1 MADVIVIGSGPAGI
15 SASLYTARGGL
26 STMVVSRGS
35 GALGKTDKIQN
46 YYGFPDLISGE
57 ELEQNGIVGAKKVG
71 VEFLEAEAL
80 GLGFE
85 EKLTVE
91 TTQGVFSADY
101 VVLATGVQRKT
112 PKIPGLQELE
122 GRGVSY
128 CAVCDAFFYRQ
139 KPVAVLGSGEYA
151 LHEAEVLLASAS
163 SVTLL
168 TNGAEPAADFPEEVQ
183 IVRSRIEKIEGT
195 DHVEAVLLEDGSRIT
210 AEGIFIAYGTAGG
223 SDLAKK
229 IGAQTDGNHV
239 VTDEKMRTTV
249 PGLYAAGDCNGGMLQ
264 IAKPVYEGSV
274 AGTEI
279 VKQSRG
285 RTGD

>member
-57 ELEQNGIVGAKKVG
+57 ELEQNGIEGAKKVG

-91 TTQGVFSADY
+91 TTKGVFSADY

-122 GRGVSY
+122 GRGVSF

-168 TNGAEPAADFPEEVQ
+168 TNGAEPAANFPEEVQ
-183 IVRSRIEKIEGT
+183 IVKSRIEKIEGT

-264 IAKPVYEGSV
+264 IAKAVYEGAV

>member
-57 ELEQNGIVGAKKVG
+57 ELEQNGIEGAKKVG

-91 TTQGVFSADY
+91 TTKGVFSADY

-264 IAKPVYEGSV
+264 IAKAVYEGAV

-285 RTGD
+285 RAGD

>member
-1 MADVIVIGSGPAGI
+1 MAAVIVIGSGPAGV

-26 STMVVSRGS
+26 ATRVISKGS

-57 ELEQNGIVGAKKVG
+57 ELERNGIEGAKKVG
-71 VEFLEAEAL
+71 VEFLNAEVLSL
-80 GLGFE
+80 GYE

-91 TTQGVFSADY
+91 TTKGVFAADY

-112 PKIPGLQELE
+112 AKIPGLRELE
-122 GRGVSY
+122 GKGVSY
-128 CAVCDAFFYRQ
+128 CAICDAFFYRQ

-151 LHEAEVLLASAS
+151 LHEAEVLFPTSS

-168 TNGAEPAADFPEEVQ
+168 TDGAELTADFPEEITVIDKKIQ
-183 IVRSRIEKIEGT
+183 KIEGT
-195 DHVEAVLLEDGSRIT
+195 DCVESVSFEDGSQVRIS
-210 AEGIFIAYGTAGG
+210 GVFVAYGTAGG

-229 IGAQTDGNHV
+229 IGAQTEDNHV

-264 IAKPVYEGSV
+264 IAKAVYEGAV
-274 AGTEI
+274 AGTDI
-279 VKQSRG
+279 VKQARKQAG
-285 RTGD
+285 V

>member
-57 ELEQNGIVGAKKVG
+57 ELEQNGIEGAKKVG

-91 TTQGVFSADY
+91 TTKGVFSADY

-168 TNGAEPAADFPEEVQ
+168 TNGAEPAANFPEEVQ
-183 IVRSRIEKIEGT
+183 IVKSRIEKIEGT

-264 IAKPVYEGSV
+264 IAKAVYEGAV

-285 RTGD
+285 RAGD

>member
-57 ELEQNGIVGAKKVG
+57 ELEQNGIEGAKKVG

-91 TTQGVFSADY
+91 TTKGVFSADY

-168 TNGAEPAADFPEEVQ
+168 TNGAEPAANFPEEVQ
-183 IVRSRIEKIEGT
+183 IVKSRIEKIEGT

-264 IAKPVYEGSV
+264 IAKAVYEGAV

>member
-1 MADVIVIGSGPAGI
+1 MADVIVIGSGPAGV

-26 STMVVSRGS
+26 ATRVISKGS

-57 ELEQNGIVGAKKVG
+57 ELERNGIEGAKKVG
-71 VEFLEAEAL
+71 VEFLDAEVLSL
-80 GLGFE
+80 GYE

-91 TTQGVFSADY
+91 TTKGVFAADY

-112 PKIPGLQELE
+112 AKIPGLRELE
-122 GRGVSY
+122 GKGVSY
-128 CAVCDAFFYRQ
+128 CAICDAFFYRQ

-151 LHEAEVLLASAS
+151 LHEAEVLLPTSS

-168 TNGAEPAADFPEEVQ
+168 TDGAELTADFPEEITVIDKKIQ
-183 IVRSRIEKIEGT
+183 KIEGT
-195 DHVEAVLLEDGSRIT
+195 DCVESVSFEDGSQVRIS
-210 AEGIFIAYGTAGG
+210 GVFVAYGTE
-223 SDLAKK
+223 D
-229 IGAQTDGNHV
+229 NHV

-264 IAKPVYEGSV
+264 IAKAVYEGAV
-274 AGTEI
+274 AGTDI
-279 VKQSRG
+279 VKQARKQAG
-285 RTGD
+285 V

>member
-57 ELEQNGIVGAKKVG
+57 ELEQNGIEGAKKVG

-91 TTQGVFSADY
+91 TTKGVFSADY

-139 KPVAVLGSGEYA
+139 KAVAVLGSGEYA

-264 IAKPVYEGSV
+264 IAKAVYEGAV

-279 VKQSRG
+279 VKQLRG
-285 RTGD
+285 RAGD

>member
-57 ELEQNGIVGAKKVG
+57 ELEQNGIEGAKKVG

-91 TTQGVFSADY
+91 TTKGVFSADY

-264 IAKPVYEGSV
+264 IAKAVYEGAV

>member
-57 ELEQNGIVGAKKVG
+57 ELEQNGIEGAKKVG

-91 TTQGVFSADY
+91 TTKGVFSADY

-210 AEGIFIAYGTAGG
+210 EEGIFIAYGTAGG

-229 IGAQTDGNHV
+229 IGAQTDGNHA

-264 IAKPVYEGSV
+264 IAKAVYEGAV

-279 VKQSRG
+279 VKQLRG
-285 RTGD
+285 RAGD

>member
-57 ELEQNGIVGAKKVG
+57 ELEQNGIEGAKKVG

-91 TTQGVFSADY
+91 TTKGVFSADY

-264 IAKPVYEGSV
+264 IAKAVYEGAV

-279 VKQSRG
+279 VKQLRG
-285 RTGD
+285 RAGD

>member
-1 MADVIVIGSGPAGI
+1 
-15 SASLYTARGGL
+15 
-26 STMVVSRGS
+26 MVVSRGS

-57 ELEQNGIVGAKKVG
+57 ELEQNGIEGAKKVG

-91 TTQGVFSADY
+91 TTKGVFSADY

-168 TNGAEPAADFPEEVQ
+168 TNGAEPAANFPEEVQ
-183 IVRSRIEKIEGT
+183 IVKSRIEKIEGT

-264 IAKPVYEGSV
+264 IAKAVYEGAV

-279 VKQSRG
+279 VKKSRG

>member
-57 ELEQNGIVGAKKVG
+57 ELEQNGIEGAKKVG

-91 TTQGVFSADY
+91 TTKGVFSADY

-139 KPVAVLGSGEYA
+139 KAVAVLGSGEYA

-168 TNGAEPAADFPEEVQ
+168 TNGAEPAANFPEEVQ

-264 IAKPVYEGSV
+264 IAKAVYEGAV

-285 RTGD
+285 RAGD

>member
-57 ELEQNGIVGAKKVG
+57 ELEQNGIEGAKKVG

-91 TTQGVFSADY
+91 TTKGMFSADY

-168 TNGAEPAADFPEEVQ
+168 TNGAEPAANFPEEVQ
-183 IVRSRIEKIEGT
+183 IVKSRIEKIEGT

-264 IAKPVYEGSV
+264 IAKAVYEGAV

-285 RTGD
+285 RAGD